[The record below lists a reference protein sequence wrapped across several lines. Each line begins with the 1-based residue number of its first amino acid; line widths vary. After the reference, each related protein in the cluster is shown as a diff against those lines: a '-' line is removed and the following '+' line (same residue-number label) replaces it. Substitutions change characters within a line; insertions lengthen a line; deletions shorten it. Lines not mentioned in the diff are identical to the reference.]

1 MNLVEL
7 AVQHAL
13 QIHSIVE
20 NAGDKSAS
28 DRLRSRV
35 RSLPSLV
42 SDVGLVQALL
52 FYLSKAGES
61 EKLYKDAYNVF
72 AKSGSLS
79 DNAKIDEKGS
89 YAVVAAAVFH
99 AISSVMNKID
109 FQNNISP
116 EDIEGAIRM
125 LDTIIKGGLE
135 VRLQRR
141 LHDYLITLKRAGEA
155 LLPSRESGGGES

>member
-13 QIHSIVE
+13 QIHSIAE
-20 NAGDKSAS
+20 NAGDKNAS

-61 EKLYKDAYNVF
+61 ENVYRDAYKVF
-72 AKSGSLS
+72 ATGGGEVKDSI
-79 DNAKIDEKGS
+79 NEKGS

-99 AISSVMNKID
+99 ALSSIMNKIGS
-109 FQNNISP
+109 QNNISP
-116 EDIEGAIRM
+116 EDIEGAIR
-125 LDTIIKGGLE
+125 LLNKIVRENLE

-155 LLPSRESGGGES
+155 LLPSGESGEGE